1 MFKNKLHLFALHDFG
16 GAFHKPCGIFI
27 YVIQEIDVKESKPLF
42 SNFVPVDIL
51 SKERFQLNALFQGK
65 VKLSVMNFVILRVK

>member
-27 YVIQEIDVKESKPLF
+27 YVIQEIDVKESKPSF
-42 SNFVPVDIL
+42 SDFVPVDIL
-51 SKERFQLNALFQGK
+51 SK
-65 VKLSVMNFVILRVK
+65 